1 MKFKHIAAVLAG
13 AAALSAPSCDL
24 NEKFYSEV
32 TPDTFFT
39 SPESTYAVLCRPFTH
54 WKWYIGADRWYLQE
68 LTTDEMT
75 CPKRGADWYNGGEY
89 YRLHYHTWSPDD
101 RFVVNTYDG
110 TTGGISRAL
119 EAKADLE
126 GVDYNAIGLSD
137 AVKADHINQLNAI
150 TAYFYMKGLDYFG
163 GMPIYHSVND
173 GLRPRNT
180 ALETY
185 RHVETL
191 LKNAIPAL
199 AKKSSL
205 GAPEDG
211 YIKQAAAA
219 AMLAQL
225 YFNAEAYIGEEH
237 FDECA
242 QICRDI
248 IGGLYGVYELDDTWY
263 GPHTFDNDSSH
274 EAIWNVPSEN
284 SKVEWSWY
292 FKYFYHNSSY
302 VYFDIETAGYNGFI
316 LTPSLNPQGSY
327 YTQWKLGSPYRKF
340 NDKDLRKKP
349 YRYLGN
355 KRYEGM
361 FLVGKQVNFDDPT
374 KVCLGQ
380 KEYSGKVI
388 DMVDQ
393 VARFSEVG
401 ANTARC
407 LTDFD
412 DGRRRG
418 EFGHPSGEIPAA
430 QPCGQAAALESRLSG
445 HPPVGDLLHAG
456 RMRTARRAQ
465 ERGRRTDQS
474 GACAQLRE
482 PQRPRSRDRGQSR
495 RIPHARRM
503 DDRVP
508 RRGTPP
514 HRSDPLGRVHLRVVV
529 GPHPLE

>member
-191 LKNAIPAL
+191 LKNAIPA
-199 AKKSSL
+199 A
-205 GAPEDG
+205 
-211 YIKQAAAA
+211 
-219 AMLAQL
+219 
-225 YFNAEAYIGEEH
+225 
-237 FDECA
+237 
-242 QICRDI
+242 
-248 IGGLYGVYELDDTWY
+248 
-263 GPHTFDNDSSH
+263 
-274 EAIWNVPSEN
+274 
-284 SKVEWSWY
+284 
-292 FKYFYHNSSY
+292 
-302 VYFDIETAGYNGFI
+302 
-316 LTPSLNPQGSY
+316 
-327 YTQWKLGSPYRKF
+327 
-340 NDKDLRKKP
+340 
-349 YRYLGN
+349 
-355 KRYEGM
+355 
-361 FLVGKQVNFDDPT
+361 
-374 KVCLGQ
+374 
-380 KEYSGKVI
+380 
-388 DMVDQ
+388 
-393 VARFSEVG
+393 FSCV
-401 ANTARC
+401 
-407 LTDFD
+407 
-412 DGRRRG
+412 
-418 EFGHPSGEIPAA
+418 
-430 QPCGQAAALESRLSG
+430 
-445 HPPVGDLLHAG
+445 
-456 RMRTARRAQ
+456 
-465 ERGRRTDQS
+465 
-474 GACAQLRE
+474 
-482 PQRPRSRDRGQSR
+482 
-495 RIPHARRM
+495 RI
-503 DDRVP
+503 
-508 RRGTPP
+508 
-514 HRSDPLGRVHLRVVV
+514 
-529 GPHPLE
+529 

>member
-219 AMLAQL
+219 AMPATMAS
-225 YFNAEAYIGEEH
+225 AEE
-237 FDECA
+237 
-242 QICRDI
+242 
-248 IGGLYGVYELDDTWY
+248 
-263 GPHTFDNDSSH
+263 PM
-274 EAIWNVPSEN
+274 P
-284 SKVEWSWY
+284 
-292 FKYFYHNSSY
+292 
-302 VYFDIETAGYNGFI
+302 
-316 LTPSLNPQGSY
+316 
-327 YTQWKLGSPYRKF
+327 
-340 NDKDLRKKP
+340 
-349 YRYLGN
+349 
-355 KRYEGM
+355 
-361 FLVGKQVNFDDPT
+361 
-374 KVCLGQ
+374 
-380 KEYSGKVI
+380 
-388 DMVDQ
+388 
-393 VARFSEVG
+393 
-401 ANTARC
+401 
-407 LTDFD
+407 
-412 DGRRRG
+412 
-418 EFGHPSGEIPAA
+418 
-430 QPCGQAAALESRLSG
+430 
-445 HPPVGDLLHAG
+445 
-456 RMRTARRAQ
+456 RA
-465 ERGRRTDQS
+465 
-474 GACAQLRE
+474 
-482 PQRPRSRDRGQSR
+482 
-495 RIPHARRM
+495 
-503 DDRVP
+503 
-508 RRGTPP
+508 
-514 HRSDPLGRVHLRVVV
+514 
-529 GPHPLE
+529 

>member
-1 MKFKHIAAVLAG
+1 M
-13 AAALSAPSCDL
+13 PS
-24 NEKFYSEV
+24 FY
-32 TPDTFFT
+32 P
-39 SPESTYAVLCRPFTH
+39 L
-54 WKWYIGADRWYLQE
+54 KWYIGADRWYLQE
-68 LTTDEMT
+68 LTTDEMV
-75 CPKRGADWYNGGEY
+75 CPKRGSDWYNSGEY

-180 ALETY
+180 ALETF

-219 AMLAQL
+219 ALLAQL
-225 YFNAEAYIGEEH
+225 YFNAVAYIGEEH

-242 QICRDI
+242 EICRDI

-292 FKYFYHNSSY
+292 FKYFLPLFVLCLFRHRNRRLQRLHPDAFAQPAGELLPSGSWAAPTGNSTTRTCVKS
-302 VYFDIETAGYNGFI
+302 
-316 LTPSLNPQGSY
+316 
-327 YTQWKLGSPYRKF
+327 
-340 NDKDLRKKP
+340 P

-361 FLVGKQVNFDDPT
+361 FLVGKQVNFDDPA

-380 KEYSGKVI
+380 KVQRQSHRHGGSG
-388 DMVDQ
+388 
-393 VARFSEVG
+393 G
-401 ANTARC
+401 P
-407 LTDFD
+407 LL
-412 DGRRRG
+412 GG
-418 EFGHPSGEIPAA
+418 
-430 QPCGQAAALESRLSG
+430 GQQIRLG
-445 HPPVGDLLHAG
+445 G
-456 RMRTARRAQ
+456 
-465 ERGRRTDQS
+465 RTDSTMADGEENS
-474 GACAQLRE
+474 GIRLVKSRSPTLRTSCCAGIPTVRSSACRRSITCWPNANCAPGTRK
-482 PQRPRSRDRGQSR
+482 RPPS
-495 RIPHARRM
+495 
-503 DDRVP
+503 
-508 RRGTPP
+508 
-514 HRSDPLGRVHLRVVV
+514 
-529 GPHPLE
+529 

>member
-1 MKFKHIAAVLAG
+1 M
-13 AAALSAPSCDL
+13 
-24 NEKFYSEV
+24 
-32 TPDTFFT
+32 
-39 SPESTYAVLCRPFTH
+39 
-54 WKWYIGADRWYLQE
+54 
-68 LTTDEMT
+68 
-75 CPKRGADWYNGGEY
+75 
-89 YRLHYHTWSPDD
+89 
-101 RFVVNTYDG
+101 NTYDG

-361 FLVGKQVNFDDPT
+361 FLVGKQVNFDDPPKCAWDRKST
-374 KVCLGQ
+374 AAK
-380 KEYSGKVI
+380 SSTWWI
-388 DMVDQ
+388 RWP
-393 VARFSEVG
+393 ASRRWA
-401 ANTARC
+401 ANTARW
-407 LTDFD
+407 
-412 DGRRRG
+412 
-418 EFGHPSGEIPAA
+418 PN
-430 QPCGQAAALESRLSG
+430 
-445 HPPVGDLLHAG
+445 
-456 RMRTARRAQ
+456 
-465 ERGRRTDQS
+465 
-474 GACAQLRE
+474 
-482 PQRPRSRDRGQSR
+482 
-495 RIPHARRM
+495 
-503 DDRVP
+503 
-508 RRGTPP
+508 
-514 HRSDPLGRVHLRVVV
+514 
-529 GPHPLE
+529 